1 MTSTVSH
8 NRKSYNLKK
17 ESNLGPKVPMK
28 NMKALIPRNIGE
40 INPERK
46 HRETW
51 VPMVIT
57 LIFPLFS
64 TGLDPSLTGVVPF
77 QVTCGIHRDVEI
89 ILGHA
94 LRISGFHPGNRTW
107 TPWRCLLI
115 FCSQGETKR
124 TLIYTRWM
132 SLLLLLLLQFVKRS
146 NLHGIVHLHWNTCW
160 CIYIYKY

>member
-1 MTSTVSH
+1 M
-8 NRKSYNLKK
+8 
-17 ESNLGPKVPMK
+17 
-28 NMKALIPRNIGE
+28 
-40 INPERK
+40 
-46 HRETW
+46 ETW

-107 TPWRCLLI
+107 APWRCLLI
-115 FCSQGETKR
+115 FCSQGETKT

-132 SLLLLLLLQFVKRS
+132 SLLLLLLSLLLQFVKRS
-146 NLHGIVHLHWNTCW
+146 NLHGIVHLHWNSIGTHVDVY
-160 CIYIYKY
+160 IYIHITQ